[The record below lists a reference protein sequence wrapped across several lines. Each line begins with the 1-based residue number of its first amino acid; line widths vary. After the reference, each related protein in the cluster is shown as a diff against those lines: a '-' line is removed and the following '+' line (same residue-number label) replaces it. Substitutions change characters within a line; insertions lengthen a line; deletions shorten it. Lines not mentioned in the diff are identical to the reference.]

1 MKQVGEIV
9 AGGELSSAS
18 GQRHGEA
25 RLPHLIAQESP
36 RTQERY
42 LEFFA
47 VTIRNPHTRRAY
59 VAAASRFFAWVETR
73 APRLASVTP
82 MLVAAYIESHPGE
95 ALTIRQHLAALRRLF
110 DWLVTGGILP
120 NSPVTSVRG
129 PRMNRQ
135 VGKTP
140 VMTGAAAA
148 AVITA
153 AASPTL
159 AGLRDQALLSIMLLS
174 FTRVGALVTLPRSAY
189 SAATQDGSASLRIRE
204 KGSQERLIPLHKEA
218 AAALDAWLTAAGPAA
233 PHDPLFPAIDHAT
246 YALTS
251 RPLTTRLALKRV
263 KRAAALAGQ
272 GGSIC
277 SHSFRATGITLFRA
291 AGGSLE
297 HAQQLAGHASSET
310 TRLYDR
316 SDTKICADEL
326 EKRLSRT

>member
-110 DWLVTGGILP
+110 DWLVTGGSLP
-120 NSPVTSVRG
+120 ACAIRRFFPSCCLVSP
-129 PRMNRQ
+129 
-135 VGKTP
+135 
-140 VMTGAAAA
+140 A
-148 AVITA
+148 
-153 AASPTL
+153 L
-159 AGLRDQALLSIMLLS
+159 ALLSPC
-174 FTRVGALVTLPRSAY
+174 R
-189 SAATQDGSASLRIRE
+189 AAPIA
-204 KGSQERLIPLHKEA
+204 PLHKMA
-218 AAALDAWLTAAGPAA
+218 ARRCGSAKKAAK
-233 PHDPLFPAIDHAT
+233 
-246 YALTS
+246 S
-251 RPLTTRLALKRV
+251 
-263 KRAAALAGQ
+263 
-272 GGSIC
+272 
-277 SHSFRATGITLFRA
+277 
-291 AGGSLE
+291 
-297 HAQQLAGHASSET
+297 ASSRS
-310 TRLYDR
+310 TRKPPPLSIPGLPLPDR
-316 SDTKICADEL
+316 RRPMTRFFRPST
-326 EKRLSRT
+326 RPPTH